1 LLVRVFILHIL
12 MLAICLV
19 VSNVWRVL
27 FRSLGACS
35 ASWRLEPIAKVKQLP
50 AIAHTRKY
58 DLACSTASE
67 VLSSAI
73 MRRPRTPV
81 ASSDCTRSRERDVVL
96 LKHIA
101 GVTQAGNLNGLV
113 AVRPNV
119 RDKSV

>member
-1 LLVRVFILHIL
+1 
-12 MLAICLV
+12 MSG
-19 VSNVWRVL
+19 VSSSG
-27 FRSLGACS
+27 SLGACS
-35 ASWRLEPIAKVKQLP
+35 ASWSLDPIAKVKQLP

-58 DLACSTASE
+58 DLSTASE
-67 VLSSAI
+67 VLSSPI

-81 ASSDCTRSRERDVVL
+81 ASSDYTRSRERDVVL

-101 GVTQAGNLNGLV
+101 GVTQAGNLNSLV